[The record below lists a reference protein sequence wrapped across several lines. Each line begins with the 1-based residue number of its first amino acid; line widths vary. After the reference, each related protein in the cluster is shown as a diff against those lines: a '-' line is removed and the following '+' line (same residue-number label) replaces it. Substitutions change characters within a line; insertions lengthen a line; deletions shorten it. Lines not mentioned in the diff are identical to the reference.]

1 MKKDGISERDLK
13 ALLGLGMLLMVALA
27 YFIGFQV
34 FLKNFRETST
44 LNNELQIKV
53 NDLRVKEANKQTYI
67 NETDQYNKQIKDLIM
82 QFPSKVTTEKVIFDL
97 DGLRKKLGQLQYDST
112 TLSMNSVF
120 YPQQQASSTEEE
132 TSLAKNEDGTL
143 AGYEQGVIL
152 VYCSEVTLDFQ
163 KLSYQ
168 SLKQL
173 IEEVHHYD
181 GRLTID
187 STDLEFDSETGLLT
201 GTFVFKF
208 YSLEGSPHQYKAP
221 DITGIS
227 SGLKNIFGTFDKK

>member
-13 ALLGLGMLLMVALA
+13 ALLGLGMILMVALA

-44 LNNELQIKV
+44 INNELQIKV
-53 NDLRVKEANKQTYI
+53 NDLRIKDANKQTYI
-67 NETDQYNKQIKDLIM
+67 NETDQYHKQIKDLIM

-97 DGLRKKLGQLQYDST
+97 DGLRKKLGQMQYDST
-112 TLSMNSVF
+112 TLSMNSIF
-120 YPQQQASSTEEE
+120 YPQQQVSSTGDASAVP
-132 TSLAKNEDGTL
+132 TKEDGTV
-143 AGYEQGVIL
+143 AGYEDGTIL

-168 SLKQL
+168 SLKKL
-173 IEEVHHYD
+173 VEEVHNYD

-187 STDLEFDSETGLLT
+187 SSDLEFDSETGLLT

-208 YSLEGSPHQYKAP
+208 YSLEGSPHSYKAP